1 MLKKNTI
8 LKILTM
14 VFWTAMGSA
23 VIVLLVSAVNT
34 EKLETCKL
42 VEFQYKDDS
51 SHQMVT
57 QDEIMDALWPQHSSA
72 RPEGQKISS
81 FDLLQMEQKIEKN
94 PWIKDADVFFDHH
107 NVMHIN
113 VWQRI
118 PVARLFTPEGAS
130 VFLDADYKTMPVK
143 TSDVLEL
150 PVFTNFTIDSKRQH
164 AVDSAILD
172 RIISLSAYIKS
183 DEFWMAQ
190 VEAVNIQYDGSFE
203 LTMQLGDET
212 VSLGKRNDWDKM
224 FPKLKLTYEKFARD
238 QSWGKY
244 DRIDLQYRD
253 QVVCRKVL
261 AASVQITDTT
271 NKELTIQQKTI
282 IPENQ

>member
-1 MLKKNTI
+1 
-8 LKILTM
+8 M
-14 VFWTAMGSA
+14 VFWSAMGLA
-23 VIVLLVSAVNT
+23 VLVLLVSAVNA
-34 EKLETCKL
+34 EKLELCQR
-42 VEFQYKDDS
+42 VEFEYQDDS

-57 QDEIMDALWPQHSSA
+57 QEEVMQALWPLHSSA
-72 RPEGQKISS
+72 RPEGQKVTS
-81 FDLLQMEQKIEKN
+81 FDLLEMEQKIEQN

-113 VWQRI
+113 IWQRI
-118 PVARLFTPEGAS
+118 PIARMFTPEGVS
-130 VFLDADYKTMPVK
+130 IFLDAQYKTMPLK

-150 PVFTNFTIDSKRQH
+150 PVFTNFTTVGKNINT
-164 AVDSAILD
+164 ADSAMLD
-172 RIISLSAYIKS
+172 RIISLSAYIRS

-212 VSLGKRNDWDKM
+212 VSLGKRNDWDKL

-244 DRIDLQYRD
+244 DRIDLQYRN
-253 QVVCRKVL
+253 QVVCRKL
-261 AASVQITDTT
+261 IAGSRQITDTA
-271 NKELTIQQKTI
+271 NYELTIQQKTI

>member
-1 MLKKNTI
+1 MLNKNTI
-8 LKILTM
+8 LKILTL

-23 VIVLLVSAVNT
+23 VIVLLVSAVNA
-34 EKLETCKL
+34 EKMETCQR

-57 QDEIMDALWPQHSSA
+57 QDEIMDALWPPHSSV
-72 RPEGQKISS
+72 RPQGQKVTS
-81 FDLLQMEQKIEKN
+81 FDLLEMEQKIEKN

-113 VWQRI
+113 VWQRRPI
-118 PVARLFTPEGAS
+118 ARMFTPEGGS
-130 VFLDADYKTMPVK
+130 IFVDANYKTMPVK
-143 TSDVLEL
+143 ISDVLEL
-150 PVFTNFTIDSKRQH
+150 PVFTNFTTDVKRLNP
-164 AVDSAILD
+164 VDSAMLD

-183 DEFWMAQ
+183 DAFWMAQ

-212 VSLGKRNDWDKM
+212 VSLGKRNDWEKL

-244 DRIDLQYRD
+244 DRIDLQYKN
-253 QVVCRKVL
+253 QVVCRKVI
-261 AASVQITDTT
+261 AESSQITDTS
-271 NKELTIQQKTI
+271 NIELIIKQKII